1 MKLTKRPLIPILL
14 LLLLLACGIAIAGS
28 RSIKSS
34 PAPVA
39 GCLDDCKERL
49 DKMLETCDSI
59 TGVRRDRC
67 REAANKQYNKCAE
80 RCRGGE
86 R

>member
-34 PAPVA
+34 PAPVV
-39 GCLDDCKERL
+39 GCLDDCKEKL
-49 DKMLETCDSI
+49 NKMLEMCGSI
-59 TGVRRDRC
+59 TGARRERC
-67 REAANKQYNKCAE
+67 LEAANKQYNKCAE
-80 RCRGGE
+80 KCG
-86 R
+86 